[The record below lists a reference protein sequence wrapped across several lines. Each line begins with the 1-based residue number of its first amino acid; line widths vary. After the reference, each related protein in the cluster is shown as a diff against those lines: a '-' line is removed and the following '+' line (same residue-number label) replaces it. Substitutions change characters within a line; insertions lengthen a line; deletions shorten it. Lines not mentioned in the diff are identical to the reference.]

1 MDLHRRRKRSN
12 TLQSSKKKPLALNI
26 QNIHQWK
33 KIGEKSNDISTV
45 IFVKCVV
52 VGCGLWLSWEGWC
65 QGASHHLIVPF
76 LFYTIGHW
84 EWGACGD
91 RRKAASSSQSDIKV
105 AKRKHERYAWAT
117 AHTNQPMAT
126 CIAQLTGTH
135 AKATT
140 LLPGGSSR
148 CGVCSVDGLKS
159 ENLHWM
165 IKYLYYSPYPNESY
179 LPSGRDLL
187 WSCSEW
193 GMLTIKWC
201 IRTGVE
207 QNTYSTPTPLK
218 HGERQK
224 LYLWGTWWKTVVITI
239 SRWFRQQ
246 RFPDAF
252 SHLPIHTTLTTLKL
266 TQV

>member
-117 AHTNQPMAT
+117 LTNLWLRA
-126 CIAQLTGTH
+126 
-135 AKATT
+135 
-140 LLPGGSSR
+140 LPNSR
-148 CGVCSVDGLKS
+148 ELMQTPRHFCRV
-159 ENLHWM
+159 
-165 IKYLYYSPYPNESY
+165 
-179 LPSGRDLL
+179 DLL
-187 WSCSEW
+187 GGWCVFCGWAKIWEFTLDDKVLVLLSLS
-193 GMLTIKWC
+193 KWKLFAKWQGPFVVMQWV
-201 IRTGVE
+201 RDVDYKVVHSDRGGA
-207 QNTYSTPTPLK
+207 K
-218 HGERQK
+218 H
-224 LYLWGTWWKTVVITI
+224 I
-239 SRWFRQQ
+239 
-246 RFPDAF
+246 
-252 SHLPIHTTLTTLKL
+252 
-266 TQV
+266 